1 MSRRKLV
8 LVMASF
14 GVAGGC
20 VYERPEP
27 DTVVI
32 EDRTP
37 TVIEKERPPIKVET
51 TDHQP
56 SSSTTG

>member
-1 MSRRKLV
+1 
-8 LVMASF
+8 MASF